1 MGSVYD
7 IYAFPKQDTMYQ
19 FEKVYRRNP
28 IGGERVT
35 FERKLSI
42 LERAI
47 QHNPASERLL
57 AERLE
62 LAEQTQPADQLAEEC
77 VRALTQDPGS
87 LALWR
92 TLVRTARNNTSRCST
107 PRVLEL
113 FTRAITRLSQ
123 LRTYVPA
130 ATVEKHILC
139 KFKKEVKSSCC

>member
-1 MGSVYD
+1 MH
-7 IYAFPKQDTMYQ
+7 Q

-35 FERKLSI
+35 VERKLSI

-57 AERLE
+57 TERLE
-62 LAEQTQPADQLAEEC
+62 LAERTQPADQLAEEC
-77 VRALTQDPGS
+77 ARALVQDPGS
-87 LALWR
+87 LVLWR

-130 ATVEKHILC
+130 ATVEKNILC
-139 KFKKEVKSSCC
+139 KFK